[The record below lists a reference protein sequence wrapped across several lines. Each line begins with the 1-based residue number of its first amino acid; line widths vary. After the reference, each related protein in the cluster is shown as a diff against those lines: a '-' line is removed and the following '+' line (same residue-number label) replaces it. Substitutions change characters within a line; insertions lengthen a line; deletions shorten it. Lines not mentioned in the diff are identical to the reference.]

1 MLAWFDKCSFVVLT
15 ERKFEMKS
23 PFSFVAI
30 LSSVAIGALI
40 GSLVHPGVPEIAI
53 VWALTVG
60 LYYVFRSRTSE
71 SIKAAT

>member
-1 MLAWFDKCSFVVLT
+1 
-15 ERKFEMKS
+15 MKS

-60 LYYVFRSRTSE
+60 LYYVFRRRASVRT
-71 SIKAAT
+71 AVAT